1 MITKKGIQISILLLA
16 TALSLSA
23 QKLSGIYKVP
33 DLMKRISNSDTTYIV
48 NFWATW
54 CKPCMEELQAIDSVG
69 MENKTGKIKL
79 VFVSLDFRDKKN
91 QVNSALKRKG
101 IQSSCVL
108 LDEVNGNVYINQISP
123 DWSGSIPATLL
134 KKGVRQVLLDKKL
147 SSEQLRTALKKFE
160 SVPQ

>member
-23 QKLSGIYKVP
+23 QKLSGIYKVQ

-108 LDEVNGNVYINQISP
+108 LDEVNGHVYINQISP

>member
-1 MITKKGIQISILLLA
+1 MITKKGIRISILLIA
-16 TALSLSA
+16 TTLSLSA

-79 VFVSLDFRDKKN
+79 LLVSLDFRDKKN

-123 DWSGSIPATLL
+123 DWSGSIPATLV
-134 KKGVRQVLLDKKL
+134 KKGPRQVLLDKKL
-147 SSEQLRTALKKFE
+147 SSEQLRTAIQKFE

>member
-16 TALSLSA
+16 TALSLPA
-23 QKLSGIYKVP
+23 QKLSGIYKVS

-69 MENKTGKIKL
+69 MENKSGKIKL

>member
-23 QKLSGIYKVP
+23 QKLSGIYKVQ

>member
-1 MITKKGIQISILLLA
+1 MITKKGIRISILLIA

-23 QKLSGIYKVP
+23 QKLSGIYKAP
-33 DLMKRISNSDTTYIV
+33 DLIKRISASDTTYIV

-79 VFVSLDFRDKKN
+79 LLVSLDFRDKKN
-91 QVNSALKRKG
+91 QVNSALKSKG

-108 LDEVNGNVYINQISP
+108 LDEVNGNVYIDQISP
-123 DWSGSIPATLL
+123 DWSGSIPATLV
-134 KKGVRQVLLDKKL
+134 KKGPRQVLLDKKL
-147 SSEQLRTALKKFE
+147 SSEQLRTAIQKFE

>member
-91 QVNSALKRKG
+91 QVNSALKKKG